1 LETRP
6 GTCWALRNGTVNAA
20 NDPTSAPRLD
30 LFAIPRG
37 SAEIGWSGDD
47 PSSTA
52 RAMRLMIRDLARG
65 RQGIAAAGD
74 LKVRPLEAPGPG
86 VLR

>member
-6 GTCWALRNGTVNAA
+6 GPCWALRNGTVNAA

-52 RAMRLMIRDLARG
+52 RLDGSWWSAYTALCARC
-65 RQGIAAAGD
+65 A
-74 LKVRPLEAPGPG
+74 L
-86 VLR
+86 